1 MDSELETIFSD
12 WEILENENI
21 AYQEKRKNIIIYL
34 ILSFLNLMA
43 YCMRFII
50 DYLEMQKKKI
60 DKKYYSIDD
69 LD

>member
-1 MDSELETIFSD
+1 
-12 WEILENENI
+12 
-21 AYQEKRKNIIIYL
+21 
-34 ILSFLNLMA
+34 MA

-60 DKKYYSIDD
+60 DKNYYSIDD